1 MANYYRA
8 QQSLKLFDCARH
20 APEVPAELFIVEGDS
35 AVDAVTAVRNGQF
48 QAVLPIQGKPLNALK
63 ASSRRI
69 VQNPWFA
76 ALLAALGSAAGTALP
91 LADPIYRR
99 ILLLLDPDADGIHC
113 AALLQMFF
121 YRFMRRLIEDGQID
135 IVHAPWGELRPAQG
149 EPLLAYHEAEFQSLC
164 RQADARGESRAERV
178 RHRGL
183 ATITPALLAQTCIDP
198 RTRNSHVLTVAD
210 VELAIAIFDGRRVS

>member
-1 MANYYRA
+1 MTNYYRA
-8 QQSLKLFDCARH
+8 QQTLKLFDCARH

-35 AVDAVTAVRNGQF
+35 AADATTAVRNAQF

-69 VQNPWFA
+69 LQNPWFA
-76 ALLAALGSAAGTALP
+76 ALTAALGSAAGTALP
-91 LADPIYRR
+91 LSDPRYRR

-121 YRFMRRLIEDGQID
+121 YRFMRRLIEDGQIE
-135 IVHAPWGELRPAQG
+135 IVHAPWGELRPANA

-164 RQADARGESRAERV
+164 RQADARGDSRAERI

-183 ATITPALLAQTCIDP
+183 ATITPARLAQTCVDP
-198 RTRNSHVLTVAD
+198 HTRNSRVLSIAD
-210 VELAIAIFDGRRVS
+210 VEQAIAAFGGD